1 MAKPRTENIETQS
14 PSLLEKL
21 RQKFRTSDVMTMFSL
36 EVEAGHFSESLQLY
50 SLLPED
56 QANSKKAKIY
66 RLRAL
71 RGVGD
76 ADGVKYFLMANDIY
90 DGEFYLEKAR
100 WFFNANDFQKA
111 AEFIKRASISPS
123 QFLDQRQY
131 RELLL
136 YSRGLCSSAAYDQK
150 QNADTKKAAMEA
162 WFEVKSMFR
171 TSPDHRYFQKADAE
185 IRRISTTVAVK

>member
-1 MAKPRTENIETQS
+1 
-14 PSLLEKL
+14 
-21 RQKFRTSDVMTMFSL
+21 MTLFSL

-71 RGVGD
+71 RGAGD
-76 ADGVKYFLMANDIY
+76 SDGVKYFLMANDIY

-100 WFFNANDFQKA
+100 WFFNVNDFQKA

-136 YSRGLCSSAAYDQK
+136 YSRGLCSSALYDQK
-150 QNADTKKAAMEA
+150 PNADTKKAAMEA